1 MDGFDIVVIGAGPS
15 GCMAALSASKI
26 LTRER
31 RQGICLIEA
40 SDLIGRKIYST
51 GNGRCN
57 LANLKLSEQ
66 SYMVD
71 GSAPDEGF
79 MKFFS
84 LRDAGWL
91 TGWLRSRG
99 FHTHDRDGLVYPVSD
114 QASALAAFFERELAQ
129 AGVRVMTGL
138 RVTGISIPDGI
149 NNGGQFVVSTEAGKF
164 SAAKLIMCCGGMA
177 APGLGGTDDGIKM
190 MERAGHEIHEPYP
203 ALVPLLCHDPR
214 LKTVKGVR
222 CTAGA
227 VLYDGISGEPVCGDT
242 GEIQLLQD
250 ALSGIPVF
258 QLSAAAGLLLK
269 QGRRPYIV
277 IDFLPGRDSRF
288 LEEEFEL
295 RRRMPDDLTLGAV
308 LLGLV
313 NDKVLR
319 MILADEGLQPEMKKR
334 RISDDILMDIL
345 KRMKAVK
352 FSIAG
357 SAGYDRAQ
365 LMAGGVSMKE
375 LNEDM
380 SSRIVPGLYAAG
392 ELCDVNGLCGGYNL
406 QWAMIS
412 GAVAGESAAASLL
425 FDKE

>member
-1 MDGFDIVVIGAGPS
+1 MDRFDIVIIGAGPA
-15 GCMAALSASKI
+15 GCMSALAAYG
-26 LTRER
+26 TPVRGR
-31 RQGICLIEA
+31 RPDICLIEA
-40 SDLIGRKIYST
+40 SGMIGRKIYST

-57 LANLKLSEQ
+57 LANRRLTPQ

-71 GSAPDEGF
+71 GTAPDNRF
-79 MKFFS
+79 MALFS
-84 LRDAGWL
+84 ERNADWL
-91 TGWLRSRG
+91 LETLRSRG

-114 QASALAAFFERELAQ
+114 QASALAAFFERELART
-129 AGVRVMTGL
+129 GIRVMTGV
-138 RVTGISIPDGI
+138 RVTGFALSQVPERTGRFTVRT
-149 NNGGQFVVSTEAGKF
+149 GAGEYG
-164 SAAKLIMCCGGMA
+164 AKRLVICCGGMA

-190 MERAGHEIHEPYP
+190 MAGAGHGIHDPYP
-203 ALVPLLCHDPR
+203 ALVPLLCDDPR

-222 CTAGA
+222 CSACI
-227 VLYDGISGEPVCGDT
+227 VLYDGINGLPVCSDT
-242 GEIQLLQD
+242 GELQLLQD
-250 ALSGIPVF
+250 SLSGIPVF

-269 QGRRPYIV
+269 NGRKPYIIV
-277 IDFLPGRDSRF
+277 DFLPGRDNGF
-288 LEEEFEL
+288 LNDEFEL

-334 RISDDILMDIL
+334 RITDDTLMNILN
-345 KRMKAVK
+345 RMKAVR
-352 FSIAG
+352 FEIFG
-357 SAGYDRAQ
+357 SAGFEKAQ
-365 LMAGGVSMKE
+365 LMAGGVPMKE

-412 GAVAGESAAASLL
+412 GAVAGESAARSLAG
-425 FDKE
+425 DI